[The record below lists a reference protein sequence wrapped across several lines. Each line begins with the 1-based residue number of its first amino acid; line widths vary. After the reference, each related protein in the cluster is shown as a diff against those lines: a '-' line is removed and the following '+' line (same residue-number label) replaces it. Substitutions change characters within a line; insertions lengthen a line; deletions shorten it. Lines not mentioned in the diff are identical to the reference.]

1 MGEKIAVFKATLRLN
16 LIQVQKY
23 FKGDVIGLFQPTYG
37 RIFVVDKWDVLE
49 KLRQQKIL
57 SKSAKKTKYCSNFSR
72 QNCRFYKGGHPPCNL
87 KQTLTEYLKT
97 MGRESRGNFDSS
109 KVSSTDGSMVGEL

>member
-1 MGEKIAVFKATLRLN
+1 MAGFLLSTNE
-16 LIQVQKY
+16 
-23 FKGDVIGLFQPTYG
+23 G
-37 RIFVVDKWDVLE
+37 DVLE
-49 KLRQQKIL
+49 KLRQQEIL